1 MPVAAAL
8 IMAASLAACSSV
20 MRQPE
25 VRLEGMRVGGIG
37 LRGGTLIARVH
48 VTNPNS
54 FDLEARSLTYDLQI
68 PDPEDE
74 SEWVSLAQDTV
85 HERVRVREHDSTVI
99 EVPIEV
105 RYADFGGALRAIM
118 DRGTFNYR
126 VRGTIELSAPI
137 GRTIPYSR
145 TGTVS
150 LEGVR

>member
-1 MPVAAAL
+1 MQVAAAL
-8 IMAASLAACSSV
+8 IMAASLAACSSM

-48 VTNPNS
+48 VTNPNN

-99 EVPIEV
+99 EVPIEF
-105 RYADFGGALRAIM
+105 RYADFGGALRSIM

-126 VRGTIELSAPI
+126 VRGNIELSAPI
-137 GRTIPYSR
+137 GRTIPYAR